1 MADLNIG
8 VGTRPTELDLNL
20 GTRPTELNLNLG
32 VGTVMG
38 VGVEYT
44 AGEGIWIEDR
54 VINADVTQQE
64 LDGKAAVGHKHV
76 IADVDGLQAALDVK
90 LVTTVTDG
98 NLEISIA

>member
-8 VGTRPTELDLNL
+8 VGTRPTEFNLD
-20 GTRPTELNLNLG
+20 LG

-44 AGEGIWIEDR
+44 AGEGIWIEDH
-54 VINADVTQQE
+54 VINADVTQSE

-76 IADVDGLQAALDVK
+76 IADVDGLQAALDAKGVR
-90 LVTTVTDG
+90 LVTRVTDG
-98 NLEISIA
+98 NLEISLT

>member
-20 GTRPTELNLNLG
+20 G

-38 VGVEYT
+38 EYT
-44 AGEGIWIEDR
+44 AGEGIWIEDH
-54 VINADVTQQE
+54 VINADVTQPE

-76 IADVDGLQAALDVK
+76 IADVDGLQAALDAKGVK
-90 LVTTVTDG
+90 LVTTVVDG
-98 NLEISIA
+98 DLRLSLA

>member
-1 MADLNIG
+1 MGFLDYDGLLHFWQSIKTKFAAASHMHAIAD
-8 VGTRPTELDLNL
+8 T
-20 GTRPTELNLNLG
+20 
-32 VGTVMG
+32 MG
-38 VGVEYT
+38 LQ
-44 AGEGIWIEDR
+44 A
-54 VINADVTQQE
+54 A